1 MTLPK
6 LTNEN
11 LTQHVVDF
19 LKFYIPKV
27 DLLFPEIF
35 SQNLKF
41 HNHRFYPEMHI
52 MLTLIGEQ

>member
-1 MTLPK
+1 MA
-6 LTNEN
+6 NEN
-11 LTQHVVDF
+11 LTQHVVDFF

-35 SQNLKF
+35 SQDLKF

-52 MLTLIGEQ
+52 ILTLIGEQ